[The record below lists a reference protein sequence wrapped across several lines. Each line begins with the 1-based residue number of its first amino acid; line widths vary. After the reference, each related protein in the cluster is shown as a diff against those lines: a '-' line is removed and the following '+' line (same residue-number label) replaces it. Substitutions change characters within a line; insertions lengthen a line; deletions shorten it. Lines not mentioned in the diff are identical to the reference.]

1 MFLAAPNDKPG
12 QKGAN
17 NPIPMRQEIARRQRI
32 TAAVVMALLVVSTQA
47 ALIAQN
53 LGATPQV
60 NVAVQGQQGA
70 QPEGTFLNLINWIG
84 NVIAPV
90 GAGGAA
96 LMAIGAFAMGRGFA
110 KWVFTA
116 IGLLMVSGITRLLEF
131 WIANGTGGVT

>member
-1 MFLAAPNDKPG
+1 
-12 QKGAN
+12 
-17 NPIPMRQEIARRQRI
+17 MRHDSARRQRI
-32 TAAVVMALLVVSTQA
+32 TAAVVLALLVVSMQA

-53 LGATPQV
+53 LGTTPQV
-60 NVAVQGQQGA
+60 NVAVQGEQGT

-96 LMAIGAFAMGRGFA
+96 LMAIGSFAMGRGFA

-116 IGLLMVSGITRLLEF
+116 IGLLLVSGITRLLEF

>member
-1 MFLAAPNDKPG
+1 MKEPG
-12 QKGAN
+12 RKGAS
-17 NPIPMRQEIARRQRI
+17 NPIPMRHDSARRQRI
-32 TAAVVMALLVVSTQA
+32 TVAVVLALLVMSTQA

-96 LMAIGAFAMGRGFA
+96 LMAIGAFAIGRGFA

>member
-1 MFLAAPNDKPG
+1 M
-12 QKGAN
+12 
-17 NPIPMRQEIARRQRI
+17 MHVTMRRQKLVAV
-32 TAAVVMALLVVSTQA
+32 AALALFVICSQV

-53 LGATPQV
+53 LGANPAT
-60 NVAVQGQQGA
+60 NVAVQGEQAA

-96 LMAIGAFAMGRGFA
+96 LMAIGAFAMGRGFG

-116 IGLLMVSGITRLLEF
+116 IGLLLVSGLTRLLEF
-131 WIANGTGGVT
+131 WIQNGTGGVT

>member
-1 MFLAAPNDKPG
+1 MKHDSV
-12 QKGAN
+12 
-17 NPIPMRQEIARRQRI
+17 RRQRF
-32 TAAVVMALLVVSTQA
+32 TVAVVLALLVMSTQA

-116 IGLLMVSGITRLLEF
+116 IGLLMVSGVTRLLEF